1 MIEQIFNAL
10 SYIGQ
15 GPALFL
21 VSMIPLI
28 ELRGSVILGA
38 ALQMPW
44 TQVLPICIIGNLLPI
59 PFVLIFG
66 KKLIDW
72 LKTVPLFSGFARR
85 YEEKL
90 LSKRDQ
96 VEKYATWGLCLF
108 VAIPLPGTGAWSG
121 AALASILGM
130 RIKHSL
136 PAIVLG
142 VCIAGIIM
150 TVSSYGLLTAIRLF

>member
-72 LKTVPLFSGFARR
+72 LKTVPMLSGLAHR

>member
-21 VSMIPLI
+21 ISMIPLI
-28 ELRGSVILGA
+28 ELRGSVIFGA

-44 TQVLPICIIGNLLPI
+44 THVLPICIIGNLLPI

-72 LKTVPLFSGFARR
+72 LKTVPLLSGFARR

-150 TVSSYGLLTAIRLF
+150 TVSSYGLFTAIRLF

>member
-130 RIKHSL
+130 HIKHSL

>member
-136 PAIVLG
+136 PAIALG